1 MQKTAKVLTS
11 RIIILKIMAG
21 IAVTMLL
28 SVLQPLLLTAASYG
42 VKSLSVDDGLSQSMA
57 YCILQDSRGFIWI
70 GTQDGLNR
78 YDGKTVKTYRHD
90 PDMPG
95 SPGSDRYFSIWQ
107 DSASRLWF
115 GTQDGISIYNPELDR
130 FSRFDSSEFAVS
142 SSGTTVSGVSAH
154 ESVEVNFCVR
164 HISGDDEGNVWI
176 AGDGASLMRFDRNSR
191 TLSDF
196 SLRDWADSCGLDPNA
211 LSVRDVVSD
220 TRGLYLATIGAGL
233 LRLNIEDRSVTVFSP
248 VGGGEV

>member
-1 MQKTAKVLTS
+1 MPKTAKVLTS
-11 RIIILKIMAG
+11 RIIIPKSVAV

-28 SVLQPLLLTAASYG
+28 AVSPPLMLNAASYG

-57 YCILQDSRGFIWI
+57 YCILQDRRGFIWI

-78 YDGKTVKTYRHD
+78 YDGKTVKIYRHD
-90 PDMPG
+90 PDLPG

-130 FSRFDSSEFAVS
+130 FSRFGSSEFAVS
-142 SSGTTVSGVSAH
+142 SSETMVSGVPVH
-154 ESVEVNFCVR
+154 ESAEVNFCVR
-164 HISGDDEGNVWI
+164 HISGDEEGNVWI
-176 AGDGASLMRFDRNSR
+176 AGDGASLMRFDLNSG

-211 LSVRDVVSD
+211 LLVRDVVSD
-220 TRGLYLATIGAGL
+220 ARGLYLATIGAGL
-233 LRLNIEDRSVTVFSP
+233 LHLNLEDGSVTAFSP
-248 VGGGEV
+248 VGGEV

>member
-1 MQKTAKVLTS
+1 MPKTTKVLTS
-11 RIIILKIMAG
+11 RIIILKIVVG

-28 SVLQPLLLTAASYG
+28 FVSQPLLLTAASYG

-90 PDMPG
+90 PDLPG
-95 SPGSDRYFSIWQ
+95 SPDSDRYFSIWQ

-130 FSRFDSSEFAVS
+130 FSRFGSSEFAVS
-142 SSGTTVSGVSAH
+142 SSETTASGVSLH
-154 ESVEVNFCVR
+154 ESAELNFCVR

-176 AGDGASLMRFDRNSR
+176 AGDGASLLRFDPHSG
-191 TLSDF
+191 TLSDL
-196 SLRDWADSCGLDPNA
+196 SLRDWADSCGLDHNA
-211 LSVRDVVSD
+211 LSVRDVVPD

-233 LRLNIEDRSVTVFSP
+233 LRLNLEDGSVTAFSP
-248 VGGGEV
+248 VGGEV